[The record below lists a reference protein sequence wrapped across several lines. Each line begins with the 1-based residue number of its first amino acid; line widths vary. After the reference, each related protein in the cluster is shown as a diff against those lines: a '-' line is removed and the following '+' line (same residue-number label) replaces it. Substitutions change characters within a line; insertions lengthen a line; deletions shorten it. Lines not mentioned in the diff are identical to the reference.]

1 MFAKVISSC
10 IWLLFTETR
19 LISLSLSIALLLKTT
34 FVFMRHKLILTADVL
49 RWLWRDLFSTDD
61 ISLHVEVSFLP
72 ITLYKFMNSDL
83 RFTKAEFHR
92 HTVCKCRNVLRYVHL
107 LSSQLKTSFLVFG
120 PCPIPPGINLLYTCL
135 GISRFILTPHPPA
148 GKTATTSK
156 HMSSTTSRS
165 SPEAA
170 ILVVWYSLSGLL
182 GLFDQKWAWQGSGY
196 WIDKKLDRIADNGL
210 RIG

>member
-1 MFAKVISSC
+1 MSFLTKLRFKISQGIIISDLKKIEYSKDIWQMFAKVISSC

-107 LSSQLKTSFLVFG
+107 LSSQLKTSFLV
-120 PCPIPPGINLLYTCL
+120 
-135 GISRFILTPHPPA
+135 
-148 GKTATTSK
+148 
-156 HMSSTTSRS
+156 
-165 SPEAA
+165 
-170 ILVVWYSLSGLL
+170 
-182 GLFDQKWAWQGSGY
+182 
-196 WIDKKLDRIADNGL
+196 
-210 RIG
+210 